1 MYQYDALDQQLVD
14 SRARQFADQTRRYRA
29 GELTEDQFRPLRLQ
43 NGLYEQRFAPMLR
56 VAIPYGTLSSVQL
69 RALATI
75 SERYDKGYGHFTT
88 RQNIQFNWPALDSV
102 PLILEE
108 LATVQMHAIQT
119 SGNCIRNTTTDV
131 YAGVAP
137 DEFEDPRPWC
147 ELIRQWS
154 TLHPE
159 FAHLPRKFKIAV
171 SAAKQDRAAT
181 YVHDIG
187 LQIHHVDGATR
198 FRVIVGGGLGR
209 TPILGSIIREALEPE
224 HLRSYLEAV
233 LRVYNL
239 LGRRDNKYKARIKI
253 LLKET
258 GIEKFT
264 QLVEDEYATLRG
276 GELTVSPAEIAHV
289 SAYFRAPDYARK
301 AQASTTDSSPD
312 AVPADWLRH
321 NVKAHRVSGW
331 TSVVVSLKPRNEP
344 PGDATA
350 LQMRVVAE
358 LADRYGFGEIR
369 VSHDQNLV
377 LPDVPE
383 HQLGAVHNALQAV
396 GLATPNNGLASD
408 MICCPGLDFCSLANA
423 GSIGVARDIQALVE
437 DEDLEQAVGEI
448 RLNMSGC
455 MNGCG
460 HHSVGHIGILGVD
473 KKGEEWY
480 QLTLGGN
487 SKNDPRLG
495 DRLGAALSRNDV
507 APAVS
512 TLLRTYLQLREPQEQ
527 FLQTYA
533 RVGLTPFKEAVYG

>member
-1 MYQYDALDQQLVD
+1 MYQYDAFDQQLVE

-29 GELTEDQFRPLRLQ
+29 GELSEEQFRPLRLQ

-56 VAIPYGTLSSVQL
+56 VAIPYGTLSSKQL
-69 RALATI
+69 QALATI

-102 PLILEE
+102 PQILEE
-108 LATVQMHAIQT
+108 LAAVQMHAIQT

-131 YAGVAP
+131 FAGVAP
-137 DEFEDPRPWC
+137 DEVEDPRPWC

-171 SAAKQDRAAT
+171 CAASQDRAAT

-187 LQIHHVDGATR
+187 LQIHHVDGETR

-209 TPILGSIIREALEPE
+209 TPILGSIVRESLEPV
-224 HLRSYLEAV
+224 HLLSYLEAV
-233 LRVYNL
+233 LRVYNK

-258 GIEKFT
+258 GLEAFT
-264 QLVEDEYATLRG
+264 AMVEGEFASLRG
-276 GELTVSPAEIAHV
+276 GELTLTQAEIDHAA
-289 SAYFRAPDYARK
+289 SYFAAPDYAAKRE
-301 AQASTTDSSPD
+301 ALGTESS
-312 AVPADWLRH
+312 ATAIPAAWRTH
-321 NVKAHRVSGW
+321 NVRPHRVAGW
-331 TSVVVSLKPRNEP
+331 TSVVVSLKPRDEP

-369 VSHDQNLV
+369 VSHEQNLV
-377 LPDVPE
+377 LPDVGE
-383 HQLGAVHNALQAV
+383 TQLGAVYSALAAA
-396 GLATPNNGLASD
+396 GLATPNHGLASD

-423 GSIGVARDIQALVE
+423 GSIGVARDLQALVE
-437 DEDLEQAVGEI
+437 DEELEQAVGEI

-495 DRLGAALSRNDV
+495 DRLGAALSRDAV
-507 APAVS
+507 APAVG
-512 TLLRTYLQLREPQEQ
+512 TLLRTYLRLREPREQ

-533 RVGLTPFKEAVYG
+533 RVGVAPFKEAVYG